1 MKKLIY
7 SLMALFAATTLYSC
21 CGFEEVDM
29 GYPQSVNFTK
39 DGGEKIVTTDKGKKF
54 NSASVIDFNTA
65 NEGMMRED
73 EDGTGYCELEWLR
86 VEYQSYPVQNEE
98 LKIIAQPNPNNEPR
112 TLWIELLSGPKA
124 HIIKVVQQ

>member
-1 MKKLIY
+1 MKY
-7 SLMALFAATTLYSC
+7 LFNFTLCIMSILCTSC
-21 CGFEEVDM
+21 CGIEEVDM

-54 NSASVIDFNTA
+54 NSASVIDYNTA

-124 HIIKVVQQ
+124 HIIKVEQE

>member
-1 MKKLIY
+1 MKKY
-7 SLMALFAATTLYSC
+7 LFNFTLCIMSILCTSC
-21 CGFEEVDM
+21 CGIEEVDM

-54 NSASVIDFNTA
+54 NSASVIDYNTA

>member
-1 MKKLIY
+1 MKY
-7 SLMALFAATTLYSC
+7 LFNFTLCIMSILCTSC
-21 CGFEEVDM
+21 CGIEEVDM

-54 NSASVIDFNTA
+54 NSASVIDYNTA

-112 TLWIELLSGPKA
+112 TLWIELLSGPKV
-124 HIIKVVQQ
+124 HIIKVEQE

>member
-1 MKKLIY
+1 MKKYL
-7 SLMALFAATTLYSC
+7 LNFTLCIMSILCTSC
-21 CGFEEVDM
+21 CGIEEVDM

-54 NSASVIDFNTA
+54 NSASVIDYNTA

-86 VEYQSYPVQNEE
+86 VEYQAYPVQNEE

-124 HIIKVVQQ
+124 HIIKVEQE

>member
-1 MKKLIY
+1 MKKY
-7 SLMALFAATTLYSC
+7 LFNFTLCIMSILCTSC
-21 CGFEEVDM
+21 CGIEEVDM

-54 NSASVIDFNTA
+54 NSASVIDYNTA

-86 VEYQSYPVQNEE
+86 VEYQAYPVQNEE

-124 HIIKVVQQ
+124 HIIKVEQE

>member
-1 MKKLIY
+1 MKKY
-7 SLMALFAATTLYSC
+7 LFNFTLCIMSILCTSC
-21 CGFEEVDM
+21 CGIEEVDR

-54 NSASVIDFNTA
+54 NSASVIDYNTA

-86 VEYQSYPVQNEE
+86 VEYQAYPVQNEE

-124 HIIKVVQQ
+124 HIIKVEQE

>member
-1 MKKLIY
+1 MKYLFNF
-7 SLMALFAATTLYSC
+7 ALCIMSILGTSC
-21 CGFEEVDM
+21 CGIEEVDM
-29 GYPQSVNFTK
+29 GYPQYVNFTK
-39 DGGEKIVTTDKGKKF
+39 DGGEKIVTTDKSKTF
-54 NSASVIDFNTA
+54 ISASVIDYNTA
-65 NEGMMRED
+65 NEGMMRKD

-124 HIIKVVQQ
+124 HIIKVEQE

>member
-1 MKKLIY
+1 MKYLFNF
-7 SLMALFAATTLYSC
+7 ALCIMSILGTSC
-21 CGFEEVDM
+21 CGIEEVDM

-39 DGGEKIVTTDKGKKF
+39 DGGEKIVTTDKSKTF
-54 NSASVIDFNTA
+54 ISASVIDYNTA
-65 NEGMMRED
+65 NEGMMRKD

-124 HIIKVVQQ
+124 HIIKVEQE

>member
-1 MKKLIY
+1 MKKY
-7 SLMALFAATTLYSC
+7 LFNFTLCIMSILCTSC
-21 CGFEEVDM
+21 CGIEEVDM

-54 NSASVIDFNTA
+54 NSASVIDYNTA
-65 NEGMMRED
+65 NEGMKRED

-124 HIIKVVQQ
+124 HIIKVEQE

>member
-1 MKKLIY
+1 MKKY
-7 SLMALFAATTLYSC
+7 LFNFTLCIMSILCTSC
-21 CGFEEVDM
+21 CGIEEVDM

-54 NSASVIDFNTA
+54 NSASVIDYNTA

-86 VEYQSYPVQNEE
+86 VEYQAYPVQNEE

-112 TLWIELLSGPKA
+112 TLWIELLSGPKV
-124 HIIKVVQQ
+124 HIIKVEQE

>member
-1 MKKLIY
+1 MKY
-7 SLMALFAATTLYSC
+7 LFNFTLCIMSILCTSC
-21 CGFEEVDM
+21 CGIEEVDM

-86 VEYQSYPVQNEE
+86 VEYQAYPVQNEE

-124 HIIKVVQQ
+124 HIIKVEQE

>member
-1 MKKLIY
+1 MKY
-7 SLMALFAATTLYSC
+7 LFNFTLCIMSILCTSC
-21 CGFEEVDM
+21 CGIEEVDM

-54 NSASVIDFNTA
+54 NSASVIDYNTA

-86 VEYQSYPVQNEE
+86 VEYQAYPVQNEE

-124 HIIKVVQQ
+124 HIIKVEQE